1 MLINNKISHSRSSSQ
16 LVQKNFTLKVG
27 GGANQKCRSNY
38 QMYCRIMSMEI
49 VFIMAHVKASE

>member
-1 MLINNKISHSRSSSQ
+1 MLINNKISQQQSTCA
-16 LVQKNFTLKVG
+16 KNFTLKVG